1 MKFNEKL
8 KALREKRGYTQEEV
22 AIKLNI
28 SRQSVSKWENGINE
42 PDIENIKKIC
52 SILDCSLN
60 ELLDDNHEV
69 VTTKEQKIAKKEKQ
83 FFYWNIALFIYSI
96 LVCFSFLRGMNDQVI
111 IHWDNKWEP
120 TYGSKWYHLI
130 SLLCNLIGLLISI
143 ICRYGLGKYKKYY
156 EDQKDKLQLTGLI
169 IQILGIVMMI
179 VFMSLSDIF
188 NYPSLA
194 LIIFNLMYSCIIPIA
209 IFSHPFFN
217 KRNPFFGLKTTLTLS
232 NDEAWNKVN
241 SFMSFTMGISGI
253 LSFII
258 YLVLFDIGEL
268 LLLFMTIPTIVAI
281 IVSMIYYSILKN
293 KMNN

>member
-156 EDQKDKLQLTGLI
+156 ENQKDKLQLTGLI

-179 VFMSLSDIF
+179 VFMSLSDTF
-188 NYPSLA
+188 NYPSLS

>member
-83 FFYWNIALFIYSI
+83 FFYWNIALFMYSI

-156 EDQKDKLQLTGLI
+156 EDLKDKLQLTGLI

-179 VFMSLSDIF
+179 VFMSLSDTF

-209 IFSHPFFN
+209 IFAHPFFN

-253 LSFII
+253 VSFII
-258 YLVLFDIGEL
+258 YFIWFHIGEL
-268 LLLFMTIPTIVAI
+268 LMLFMTIPTIVAI